1 MVYIYKMYSFA
12 SSSKWKTLQIYR
24 INFINRNTMAE
35 KERFIKADASQ
46 QEAIAKQFFTTTRTV
61 RSALNFETNS
71 PFAKTL
77 RAYALNHGCKMYE
90 VTLIDN
96 PYEKVIT
103 L

>member
-1 MVYIYKMYSFA
+1 MV
-12 SSSKWKTLQIYR
+12 
-24 INFINRNTMAE
+24 E

-61 RSALNFETNS
+61 RSALNYETNS

-77 RAYALNHGCKMYE
+77 RAYALNHGCKLYE
-90 VTLIDN
+90 IKLVSN
-96 PYEKVIT
+96 PYDKAIT

>member
-1 MVYIYKMYSFA
+1 MLLSKEVSIFA

-96 PYEKVIT
+96 PYEKVKT

>member
-1 MVYIYKMYSFA
+1 M
-12 SSSKWKTLQIYR
+12 
-24 INFINRNTMAE
+24 MAE
-35 KERFIKADASQ
+35 KEIFIKANATQ
-46 QEAIAKQFFTTTRTV
+46 QEAIASKFFTTTRTV

-77 RAYALNHGCKMYE
+77 RAYALNNGCKLYE
-90 VTLIDN
+90 VTLVDN